1 MTTATR
7 RGLGLAAGLVLGWV
21 GSWLLLLP
29 TSFSHL
35 PAGLVGMAIVVRT
48 LLQTGLFIVAHDAM
62 HGTLWPTRPIAN
74 RRIGQLAL
82 LLYAA
87 IPYGPCRDNHV
98 LHHRHAGTAADPD
111 HHGVGGGSFL
121 RWYGRFMAV
130 YLSAPQLTA
139 LVSGW
144 LVLAA
149 LASPFS
155 ASPLVNVLL
164 YGALP
169 ALLSSLQLFV
179 VGTFL
184 PHRHTGPAA
193 AATGAEHQPRSLDL
207 PVWLSLL
214 SCYHFG
220 YHWEHHAFPQLA
232 WHELPA
238 AQRRVKVGC
247 RSGAGFALDLSG
259 R

>member
-7 RGLGLAAGLVLGWV
+7 RGLALAAGLVLAWL

-29 TSFSHL
+29 TSLSHL
-35 PAGLVGMAIVVRT
+35 PLGVVGFAIGGRT

-62 HGTLWPTRPIAN
+62 HGTLWPSRPMAN

-87 IPYGPCRDNHV
+87 IPYERCRVNHG
-98 LHHRHAGTAADPD
+98 LHHRHAGTAGDPD
-111 HHGVGGGSFL
+111 HHGVGNGAFV
-121 RWYGRFMAV
+121 RWYGRFMAA
-130 YLSAPQLTA
+130 YLSAGQLTA
-139 LVSGW
+139 LVLGW
-144 LVLAA
+144 LALAA
-149 LASPFS
+149 LAAPFS
-155 ASPLVNVLL
+155 ASPLSNVLL

-169 ALLSSLQLFV
+169 ALLSSLQLFL

-184 PHRHTGPAA
+184 PHRHEGLAPAA
-193 AATGAEHQPRSLDL
+193 AGADHQPRSLDL

-220 YHWEHHAFPQLA
+220 YHWEHHAFPHLA

-238 AQRRVKVGC
+238 ARRRIKLGC
-247 RSGAGFALDLSG
+247 GSAAGFAFDLSG